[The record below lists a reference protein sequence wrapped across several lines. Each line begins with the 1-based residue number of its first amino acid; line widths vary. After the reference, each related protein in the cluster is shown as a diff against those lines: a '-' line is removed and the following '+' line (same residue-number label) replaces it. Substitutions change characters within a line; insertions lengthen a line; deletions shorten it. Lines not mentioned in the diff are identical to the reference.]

1 MIAVS
6 LAIPLTIKQKR
17 AKEMEGDRPFL
28 EHWDH
33 LWQLEVRRKQGE
45 FNGHGMD
52 MVMQFVHDI
61 GYSEFLKHAKRTT
74 ALLEIARF
82 YENKFDTEADVVS
95 LI

>member
-1 MIAVS
+1 
-6 LAIPLTIKQKR
+6 
-17 AKEMEGDRPFL
+17 
-28 EHWDH
+28 
-33 LWQLEVRRKQGE
+33 
-45 FNGHGMD
+45 MD